1 MDIKTYLKEVK
12 WIDSILNIVL
22 CVCAANESLNSASV
36 KSYDQA
42 LTETLENQDLV
53 WKSVFAYN
61 WLYIINWLEWEWAQ
75 RTVR

>member
-1 MDIKTYLKEVK
+1 MNRL
-12 WIDSILNIVL
+12 SILNIVL

-53 WKSVFAYN
+53 
-61 WLYIINWLEWEWAQ
+61 
-75 RTVR
+75 

>member
-12 WIDSILNIVL
+12 WIDSIYPKYST
-22 CVCAANESLNSASV
+22 VCMCSQWITYDSYD
-36 KSYDQA
+36 SYDQA